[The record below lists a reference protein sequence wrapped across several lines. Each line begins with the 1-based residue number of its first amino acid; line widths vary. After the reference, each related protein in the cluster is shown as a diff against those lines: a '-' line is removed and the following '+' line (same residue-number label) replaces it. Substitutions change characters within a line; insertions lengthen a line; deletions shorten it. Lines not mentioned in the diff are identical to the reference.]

1 MAQEETNPDVNERG
15 KLLWEDG
22 KASHEIPAPSSH
34 SEQPTT
40 IQLSEQAGQYSFSRS
55 VHLFW
60 MMRKCLPVFLR
71 RGALPGTAQDL
82 EDTSLQYDFEG
93 DRRTLLLYSKED
105 TDQDLFT
112 IFSPFLP
119 STFLEIL
126 LLKAL
131 QASSEFR
138 YAQTWAKGFMCH

>member
-1 MAQEETNPDVNERG
+1 MAQEVTNPDVNERG
-15 KLLWEDG
+15 KLLLADG
-22 KASHEIPAPSSH
+22 KASHEIPAPSSY
-34 SEQPTT
+34 SEQPAR
-40 IQLSEQAGQYSFSRS
+40 IQLPEQARQYSFSRS

-60 MMRKCLPVFLR
+60 TMRKCLPVFLR

-82 EDTSLQYDFEG
+82 EDTIFQYDFEG
-93 DRRTLLLYSKED
+93 DRRTVLLYSKED

-112 IFSPFLP
+112 VFSHFLS

-126 LLKAL
+126 LLKAF

-138 YAQTWAKGFMCH
+138 